1 MSAHVAIRKFKDVQ
15 RLRIQCCWI
24 LRSFLLL
31 HFFSREGRAGGFDV
45 LAMRQD
51 HRIPSRIVDSDA
63 RILRGASPLTPTLRV
78 RGVVKSFTPRPLVL
92 PLYRSLRYHSAN
104 SLPLKHA
111 LWWPLR
117 FTKRGDEQELRS
129 AQNSPP
135 PLSERGSTHP
145 LSPGLF
151 LSRTPLYFFIMHA
164 HQTCIP
170 FGRERKRGFLSP
182 LFSSA
187 VIPADPL
194 SRDPV
199 LFRKTPVQRL
209 WTPALRDSGFRRSER
224 FRNRQTQGGRGVS
237 SCLQRVSG
245 ISEGAGNVLSPCLVE
260 ERAVYYHEQIFP

>member
-1 MSAHVAIRKFKDVQ
+1 M
-15 RLRIQCCWI
+15 
-24 LRSFLLL
+24 RSF
-31 HFFSREGRAGGFDV
+31 SGGRGRGIRCPCNATN
-45 LAMRQD
+45 
-51 HRIPSRIVDSDA
+51 HRIPSQIVVSDA
-63 RILRGASPLTPTLRV
+63 RILRGDSPLTSPLCV
-78 RGVVKSFTPRPLVL
+78 RGVVKSFPPRPLVL

-151 LSRTPLYFFIMHA
+151 LSRTPLFFIMHA

-170 FGRERKRGFLSP
+170 FGGERKRGSLSP

-209 WTPALRDSGFRRSER
+209 WTPAFAGVTALRDSDSLRGDG
-224 FRNRQTQGGRGVS
+224 FRNRQTQGEVRSFPWCLPLPCTS
-237 SCLQRVSG
+237 SLCPHFELHSRETGSDRVKQNKT
-245 ISEGAGNVLSPCLVE
+245 E
-260 ERAVYYHEQIFP
+260 